1 MDADGNR
8 TTGQNNFENQS
19 AAPEKQKISVPKGNG
34 NKETDCLTGHWRKGK
49 KNLLIYCKVDL
60 AFGKIY
66 LMN

>member
-19 AAPEKQKISVPKGNG
+19 APPEKQKISVPKGNG

-49 KNLLIYCKVDL
+49 NNIQINL
-60 AFGKIY
+60 GKFIR
-66 LMN
+66 

>member
-19 AAPEKQKISVPKGNG
+19 VAPEKQKISVPKGNG

-49 KNLLIYCKVDL
+49 
-60 AFGKIY
+60 
-66 LMN
+66 

>member
-49 KNLLIYCKVDL
+49 IN
-60 AFGKIY
+60 
-66 LMN
+66 